1 VTSIRIKRP
10 PLALVLP
17 GFLAALTSIAPLA
30 YLFDI
35 ASDRGLSFVWDEIWQ
50 QRTLELVVR
59 SLFLAASVSIASV
72 FISVP
77 AAWLVTRGDIPFR
90 SWWRILLA
98 LPLAIPSYLAAFAW
112 ISWQPSMAG
121 FVGAFVVLTL
131 VSYPYVFLP
140 VCAAL
145 SRLNPAIE
153 EIAVIHGRGRSLQ
166 LILLAARQVR
176 GAIATGALL
185 VALYVLSD
193 FGAVATM
200 RYDAFTWVIYS
211 SYRSGF
217 NPSRAAILAIV
228 LVLIAL
234 VLLFGEKILRGRN
247 ESLLSARSVDANP
260 RHRVSIKPVAIAF
273 LSSIIVLGL
282 AFPIWRVV
290 TWVYRYGSEDSV
302 ADIATALW
310 HSVFFSGLAAL
321 ATILLALPIGILAG
335 RYPSR
340 STSLLEQSTYV
351 THALPGI
358 VIAISMV
365 FIGVRL
371 LEPIYLQTPLLVIAY
386 VALFLPVAVGSIRS
400 AAEQIPDS
408 LDEISRSLGL
418 RQMAIVRRVTV
429 PLLAPGLL
437 SAGALVLLA
446 GMKEL
451 PATMLLRPTGSE
463 TLATRLWTYTS
474 VSDYAG
480 AGPYALAIIIFV
492 SIPTA
497 IASRRL

>member
-1 VTSIRIKRP
+1 MTVIRIKRP

-17 GFLAALTSIAPLA
+17 GLLAALTSIAPLA

-35 ASDRGLSFVWDEIWQ
+35 ASDRGLNFVWDEIWQ
-50 QRTLELVVR
+50 QRTIELVAR
-59 SLFLAASVSIASV
+59 SLFLAASVSVVSV
-72 FISVP
+72 LISVP

-90 SWWRILLA
+90 SGWRILLA

-112 ISWQPSMAG
+112 ISWRPSMAG
-121 FVGAFVVLTL
+121 FTGAFVVLTL

-234 VLLFGEKILRGRN
+234 VLLFGEKIFRGKN

-260 RHRVSIKPVAIAF
+260 RHRVSVKPVAIAF
-273 LSSIIVLGL
+273 LSTIIVFALV
-282 AFPIWRVV
+282 FPIWRVV
-290 TWVYRYGSEDSV
+290 TWVYRYGSEDSMV
-302 ADIATALW
+302 DIATALW
-310 HSVFFSGLAAL
+310 HSVFFSGLAA
-321 ATILLALPIGILAG
+321 ATTILLALPIGILAG

-340 STSLLEQSTYV
+340 STTLLEQSTYV

-365 FIGVRL
+365 FLGVRL
-371 LEPIYLQTPLLVIAY
+371 LEPIYLRTPLLVIAY

-408 LDEISRSLGL
+408 LDEVSRSLGL
-418 RQMAIVRRVTV
+418 SQLGIVRRVTL

-437 SAGALVLLA
+437 SAGALVVLA

-480 AGPYALAIIIFV
+480 AGPYALAIIVFV

>member
-1 VTSIRIKRP
+1 MTRP

-17 GFLAALTSIAPLA
+17 GLLAALTSIAPLA

-35 ASDRGLSFVWDEIWQ
+35 ASDRGLDFVWDEIWQ
-50 QRTLELVVR
+50 QRTIELVVR

-72 FISVP
+72 LISVP

-90 SWWRILLA
+90 SGWRVLLA

-112 ISWQPSMAG
+112 ISWRPSMAG
-121 FVGAFVVLTL
+121 FTGAFVVLTL
-131 VSYPYVFLP
+131 VTYPYVFLP

-176 GAIATGALL
+176 GSIATGALL

-234 VLLFGEKILRGRN
+234 VLLFGEKILRGQN
-247 ESLLSARSVDANP
+247 ESHLSARSVDANP
-260 RHRVSIKPVAIAF
+260 RHRVSIKPVAIAY
-273 LSSIIVLGL
+273 LSTIIIFAL

-290 TWVYRYGSEDSV
+290 TWVYRYGSEDSM

-340 STSLLEQSTYV
+340 STTLLEQSTYV

-365 FIGVRL
+365 FLGVRL
-371 LEPIYLQTPLLVIAY
+371 LEPIYLRTPLLVIAY

-408 LDEISRSLGL
+408 LDEVSRSLKL
-418 RQMAIVRRVTV
+418 SQWAIVRRVTL

-437 SAGALVLLA
+437 SAGALVMLA

-480 AGPYALAIIIFV
+480 AGPYALAIIVFV

>member
-1 VTSIRIKRP
+1 MTRP

-17 GFLAALTSIAPLA
+17 GLLAALTAIAPLA

-35 ASDRGLSFVWDEIWQ
+35 ASDRGLDFVWDEIWQ
-50 QRTLELVVR
+50 QRTIELVVR

-72 FISVP
+72 LISVP

-90 SWWRILLA
+90 SGWRVLLA

-112 ISWQPSMAG
+112 ISWRPSMAG
-121 FVGAFVVLTL
+121 FTGAFVVLTL
-131 VSYPYVFLP
+131 VTYPYVFLP

-153 EIAVIHGRGRSLQ
+153 EIAVIHGRGRSVQ

-176 GAIATGALL
+176 GSIATGALL
-185 VALYVLSD
+185 VGLYVLSD

-234 VLLFGEKILRGRN
+234 VLLFGEKILRGQN
-247 ESLLSARSVDANP
+247 ESHLSARSVDANP

-273 LSSIIVLGL
+273 LSTIIIFAL

-290 TWVYRYGSEDSV
+290 TWVYRYGSEDSM

-321 ATILLALPIGILAG
+321 ATIQLALPIGILAG

-340 STSLLEQSTYV
+340 STTLLEQSTYV

-365 FIGVRL
+365 FLGVRL
-371 LEPIYLQTPLLVIAY
+371 LEPIYLRTPLLVIAY

-408 LDEISRSLGL
+408 LDEVSRSLGL
-418 RQMAIVRRVTV
+418 SPWGIVRRVTL

-437 SAGALVLLA
+437 SAGALVMLA

-480 AGPYALAIIIFV
+480 AGPYALAIIVFV

>member
-1 VTSIRIKRP
+1 MTRP

-17 GFLAALTSIAPLA
+17 GLLAALTSIAPLA

-35 ASDRGLSFVWDEIWQ
+35 ASDRGLDFVWDEIWQ
-50 QRTLELVVR
+50 QRTIELVAR
-59 SLFLAASVSIASV
+59 SLFLAASVSLASV

-77 AAWLVTRGDIPFR
+77 AAGLVTRGDSPFR
-90 SWWRILLA
+90 SGWRVLLA

-112 ISWQPSMAG
+112 ISWRPSMAG
-121 FVGAFVVLTL
+121 FTGAFVVLTL
-131 VSYPYVFLP
+131 VTYPYVFLP

-176 GAIATGALL
+176 GSIATGALL

-234 VLLFGEKILRGRN
+234 VLLFGEKILRGQN
-247 ESLLSARSVDANP
+247 ESHLSARSVDANP

-273 LSSIIVLGL
+273 LSTVIIFAL

-290 TWVYRYGSEDSV
+290 TWVYRYGSEDSM

-321 ATILLALPIGILAG
+321 ATIQLALPIGILAG

-340 STSLLEQSTYV
+340 STTLLEQSTYV

-365 FIGVRL
+365 FLGVRL
-371 LEPIYLQTPLLVIAY
+371 LEPIYLRTPLLVIAY

-408 LDEISRSLGL
+408 LDEVSRSLGL
-418 RQMAIVRRVTV
+418 SPWGIVRRVTL

-437 SAGALVLLA
+437 SAGALVMLA

-480 AGPYALAIIIFV
+480 AGPYALAIIVFV

>member
-1 VTSIRIKRP
+1 MTRP

-17 GFLAALTSIAPLA
+17 GLLAALTSIAPLA

-35 ASDRGLSFVWDEIWQ
+35 ASDRGLDFVWDEIWQ
-50 QRTLELVVR
+50 QRTIELVVR

-72 FISVP
+72 LISVP

-90 SWWRILLA
+90 SGWRVLLA

-112 ISWQPSMAG
+112 ISWRPSMAG
-121 FVGAFVVLTL
+121 FTGAFVVLTL
-131 VSYPYVFLP
+131 VTYPYVFLP

-176 GAIATGALL
+176 GSIATGALL

-234 VLLFGEKILRGRN
+234 VLLFGEKILRGQN
-247 ESLLSARSVDANP
+247 ESHLSARSVDANP
-260 RHRVSIKPVAIAF
+260 RHRVSIKPVAIAY
-273 LSSIIVLGL
+273 LSTIIIFAL

-290 TWVYRYGSEDSV
+290 TWVYGYGSEDSM

-321 ATILLALPIGILAG
+321 ATIQLALPIGILAG

-340 STSLLEQSTYV
+340 STTLLEQSTYV

-365 FIGVRL
+365 FLGVRL
-371 LEPIYLQTPLLVIAY
+371 LEPIYLRTPLLVIAY

-408 LDEISRSLGL
+408 LDEVSRSLKL
-418 RQMAIVRRVTV
+418 SQWAIVRRVTL

-437 SAGALVLLA
+437 SAGALVMLA

-480 AGPYALAIIIFV
+480 AGPYALAIIVFV

>member
-1 VTSIRIKRP
+1 MTRP

-17 GFLAALTSIAPLA
+17 GLLAALTSIAPLA

-35 ASDRGLSFVWDEIWQ
+35 ASDRGLDFVWDEIWQ
-50 QRTLELVVR
+50 QRTIELVVR
-59 SLFLAASVSIASV
+59 SLFLAASVSLASV

-90 SWWRILLA
+90 SGWRVLLA

-112 ISWQPSMAG
+112 ISWRPSMAG
-121 FVGAFVVLTL
+121 FIGAFVVLTL
-131 VSYPYVFLP
+131 VTYPYVFLP

-153 EIAVIHGRGRSLQ
+153 EIAVIHGRGRSVQ

-176 GAIATGALL
+176 GSIATGALL

-217 NPSRAAILAIV
+217 NPSRSAILAIV

-234 VLLFGEKILRGRN
+234 VLLFGEKILRGQN
-247 ESLLSARSVDANP
+247 ESHLSARSVDANP

-273 LSSIIVLGL
+273 LSTVIIFAL

-290 TWVYRYGSEDSV
+290 TWVYRYGSEDSM

-321 ATILLALPIGILAG
+321 ATIQLALPIGILAG

-340 STSLLEQSTYV
+340 STTLLEQSTYV

-365 FIGVRL
+365 FLGVRL
-371 LEPIYLQTPLLVIAY
+371 LEPIYLRTPLLVIAY

-408 LDEISRSLGL
+408 LDEVSRSLGL
-418 RQMAIVRRVTV
+418 SPWGIVRRVTL

-437 SAGALVLLA
+437 SAGALVMLA

-480 AGPYALAIIIFV
+480 AGPYALAIIVFV

>member
-1 VTSIRIKRP
+1 MTRP

-17 GFLAALTSIAPLA
+17 GLLAALTSIAPLA

-35 ASDRGLSFVWDEIWQ
+35 ASDRGLDFVWDEIWQ
-50 QRTLELVVR
+50 QRTIELVVR

-72 FISVP
+72 LISVP

-90 SWWRILLA
+90 SGWRVLLA

-112 ISWQPSMAG
+112 ISWRPSMAG
-121 FVGAFVVLTL
+121 FTGAFVVLTL
-131 VSYPYVFLP
+131 VTYPYVFLP

-176 GAIATGALL
+176 GSIATGALL

-234 VLLFGEKILRGRN
+234 VLLFGEKILRGQN
-247 ESLLSARSVDANP
+247 ESHLSARSVDANP
-260 RHRVSIKPVAIAF
+260 RHRVSIKPVAIAY
-273 LSSIIVLGL
+273 LSTIIIFAL

-290 TWVYRYGSEDSV
+290 TWVYRYGSEDSM

-321 ATILLALPIGILAG
+321 ATIQLALPIGILAG

-340 STSLLEQSTYV
+340 STTLLEQSTYV

-365 FIGVRL
+365 FLGVRL
-371 LEPIYLQTPLLVIAY
+371 LEPIYLRTPLLVIAY

-408 LDEISRSLGL
+408 LDEVSRSLGL
-418 RQMAIVRRVTV
+418 SQWGIVRRVTL

-437 SAGALVLLA
+437 SAGALVMLA

-480 AGPYALAIIIFV
+480 AGPYALAIIVFV

>member
-1 VTSIRIKRP
+1 
-10 PLALVLP
+10 
-17 GFLAALTSIAPLA
+17 LAALTSIAPLA

-35 ASDRGLSFVWDEIWQ
+35 ASDRGLDFVWDEIWQ
-50 QRTLELVVR
+50 QRTIELVVR

-72 FISVP
+72 LISVP

-90 SWWRILLA
+90 SGWRVLLA

-112 ISWQPSMAG
+112 ISWRPSMAG
-121 FVGAFVVLTL
+121 FTGAFVVLTL
-131 VSYPYVFLP
+131 VTYPYVFLP

-176 GAIATGALL
+176 GSIATGALL

-234 VLLFGEKILRGRN
+234 VLLFGEKILRGQN
-247 ESLLSARSVDANP
+247 ESHLSARSVDANP
-260 RHRVSIKPVAIAF
+260 RHRVSIKPVAITF
-273 LSSIIVLGL
+273 LSTIIIFAL

-290 TWVYRYGSEDSV
+290 TWVYRYGSEDSM

-321 ATILLALPIGILAG
+321 ATIQLALPIGILAG

-340 STSLLEQSTYV
+340 STTLLEQSTYV

-365 FIGVRL
+365 FLGVRL
-371 LEPIYLQTPLLVIAY
+371 LEPIYLRTPLLVIAY

-408 LDEISRSLGL
+408 LDEVSRSLKL
-418 RQMAIVRRVTV
+418 SQWAIVRRVTL

-437 SAGALVLLA
+437 SAGALVMLA

-480 AGPYALAIIIFV
+480 AGPYALAIIVFV

>member
-1 VTSIRIKRP
+1 MTSIRIKRP

-59 SLFLAASVSIASV
+59 SLFLAASVSVASV

-112 ISWQPSMAG
+112 VSWQPSMAG

-247 ESLLSARSVDANP
+247 EALLSARSVDANP

-290 TWVYRYGSEDSV
+290 TWVYRYGSEDSMS
-302 ADIATALW
+302 DIATALW

>member
-1 VTSIRIKRP
+1 MTSIRIKRP

-17 GFLAALTSIAPLA
+17 GLLAALTSIAPLV

-35 ASDRGLSFVWDEIWQ
+35 ASDRGMSFVWDEIWQ
-50 QRTLELVVR
+50 QRTIELVAR

-72 FISVP
+72 LISVP

-112 ISWQPSMAG
+112 ISWRPSMSG
-121 FVGAFVVLTL
+121 FTGAFVVLTL

-228 LVLIAL
+228 LVVIAL
-234 VLLFGEKILRGRN
+234 VLLFGEKILRGQN

-260 RHRVSIKPVAIAF
+260 RHRVSVKPVAIAF

-290 TWVYRYGSEDSV
+290 TWVYSYGSEDSL

-365 FIGVRL
+365 FIGVRI

-437 SAGALVLLA
+437 SAAALVLLA

-480 AGPYALAIIIFV
+480 AGPYALAIIVFV

>member
-1 VTSIRIKRP
+1 MTSIRIKRP

-112 ISWQPSMAG
+112 VSWQPSMAG

-234 VLLFGEKILRGRN
+234 VLLYGEKILRGRN
-247 ESLLSARSVDANP
+247 ESLLSARSVDTNP

-290 TWVYRYGSEDSV
+290 TWVYRYGSEDSMS
-302 ADIATALW
+302 DIATALW

>member
-1 VTSIRIKRP
+1 
-10 PLALVLP
+10 
-17 GFLAALTSIAPLA
+17 LAALTSIAPLA

-35 ASDRGLSFVWDEIWQ
+35 ASDRGLDFVWDEIWQ
-50 QRTLELVVR
+50 QRTIELVTR

-72 FISVP
+72 LISVP

-90 SWWRILLA
+90 SGWRVLLA

-112 ISWQPSMAG
+112 ISWRPSMAG
-121 FVGAFVVLTL
+121 FTGAFVVLTL
-131 VSYPYVFLP
+131 VTYPYVFLP

-176 GAIATGALL
+176 GSIATGALL

-234 VLLFGEKILRGRN
+234 VLLFGEKILRGQN
-247 ESLLSARSVDANP
+247 ESHLSARSVDANP
-260 RHRVSIKPVAIAF
+260 RHRVSIKPVAIAY
-273 LSSIIVLGL
+273 LSTIIIFAL

-290 TWVYRYGSEDSV
+290 TWVYRYGSEDSM

-321 ATILLALPIGILAG
+321 ATIQLALPIGILAG

-340 STSLLEQSTYV
+340 STTLLEQSTYV

-365 FIGVRL
+365 FLGVRL
-371 LEPIYLQTPLLVIAY
+371 LEPIYLRTPLLVIAY

-408 LDEISRSLGL
+408 LDEVSRSLKL
-418 RQMAIVRRVTV
+418 SQWAIVRRVTL

-437 SAGALVLLA
+437 SAGALVMLA

-480 AGPYALAIIIFV
+480 AGPYALAIIVFV

>member
-1 VTSIRIKRP
+1 MTRP

-17 GFLAALTSIAPLA
+17 GLLAALTSIAPLA

-35 ASDRGLSFVWDEIWQ
+35 ASDRGLDFVWDEIWQ
-50 QRTLELVVR
+50 QRTIELVVR

-72 FISVP
+72 LISVP

-90 SWWRILLA
+90 SGWRVLLA

-112 ISWQPSMAG
+112 ISWRPSMAG
-121 FVGAFVVLTL
+121 FTGAFVVLTL
-131 VSYPYVFLP
+131 VTYPYVFLP

-153 EIAVIHGRGRSLQ
+153 EIAVIHGRGRSVQ

-176 GAIATGALL
+176 GSIATGALL

-234 VLLFGEKILRGRN
+234 VLLFGEKILRGQN
-247 ESLLSARSVDANP
+247 ESHLSARSVDANP

-273 LSSIIVLGL
+273 LSTVIIFAL

-290 TWVYRYGSEDSV
+290 TWVYRYGSEDSM

-321 ATILLALPIGILAG
+321 ATIQLALPIGILAG

-340 STSLLEQSTYV
+340 STTLLEQSTYV

-365 FIGVRL
+365 FLGVRL
-371 LEPIYLQTPLLVIAY
+371 LEPIYLRTPLLVIAY

-408 LDEISRSLGL
+408 LDEVSRSLGL
-418 RQMAIVRRVTV
+418 SPWGIVRRVTL

-437 SAGALVLLA
+437 SAGALVMLA

-480 AGPYALAIIIFV
+480 AGPYALAIIVFV

>member
-1 VTSIRIKRP
+1 MTRP

-17 GFLAALTSIAPLA
+17 GLLAALTSIAPLA

-35 ASDRGLSFVWDEIWQ
+35 ASDRGLDFVWDEIWQ
-50 QRTLELVVR
+50 QRTVELVAR
-59 SLFLAASVSIASV
+59 SLFLAASVSIVSV

-90 SWWRILLA
+90 SGWRVLLA

-112 ISWQPSMAG
+112 ISWRPSLAG
-121 FVGAFVVLTL
+121 FTGAFVVLTL
-131 VSYPYVFLP
+131 VTYPYVFLP

-176 GAIATGALL
+176 GSIATGALL

-234 VLLFGEKILRGRN
+234 ALLFGEKILRGQN

-273 LSSIIVLGL
+273 LSTIIVFAL

-290 TWVYRYGSEDSV
+290 TWVYRYGSEDSM

-321 ATILLALPIGILAG
+321 ATIQLALPIGILAG

-340 STSLLEQSTYV
+340 STTLLEQSTYV

-365 FIGVRL
+365 FLGVRL
-371 LEPIYLQTPLLVIAY
+371 LEPIYLRTPLLVIAY

-408 LDEISRSLGL
+408 LDEVSRSLGL
-418 RQMAIVRRVTV
+418 SQWGIVRRVTL

-437 SAGALVLLA
+437 SAGALVVLA

-480 AGPYALAIIIFV
+480 AGPYALAIIVFV

>member
-1 VTSIRIKRP
+1 MTRP

-17 GFLAALTSIAPLA
+17 GLLAALTSIAPLA

-35 ASDRGLSFVWDEIWQ
+35 ASDRGLDFVWDEIWQ
-50 QRTLELVVR
+50 QRTIELVVR

-90 SWWRILLA
+90 SGWRVLLA

-112 ISWQPSMAG
+112 ISWRPSMAG
-121 FVGAFVVLTL
+121 FTGAFVVLTL
-131 VSYPYVFLP
+131 VTYPYVFLP

-153 EIAVIHGRGRSLQ
+153 EIAVIHGRGRSVQ

-176 GAIATGALL
+176 GSIATGALL

-234 VLLFGEKILRGRN
+234 VLLFGEKILRGQN
-247 ESLLSARSVDANP
+247 ESHLSARSVDANP

-273 LSSIIVLGL
+273 LSTVIIFAL

-290 TWVYRYGSEDSV
+290 TWVYRYGSEDSM

-321 ATILLALPIGILAG
+321 ATIQLALPIGILAG

-340 STSLLEQSTYV
+340 STTLLEQSTYV

-365 FIGVRL
+365 FLGVRL
-371 LEPIYLQTPLLVIAY
+371 LEPIYLRTPLLVIAY

-408 LDEISRSLGL
+408 LDEVSRSLGL
-418 RQMAIVRRVTV
+418 SPWGIVRRVTL

-437 SAGALVLLA
+437 SAGALVMLA

-480 AGPYALAIIIFV
+480 AGPYALAIIVFV

>member
-1 VTSIRIKRP
+1 MTRP

-17 GFLAALTSIAPLA
+17 GLLAALTSIAPLA

-35 ASDRGLSFVWDEIWQ
+35 ASDRGLDFVWDEIWQ
-50 QRTLELVVR
+50 QRTIELVAR
-59 SLFLAASVSIASV
+59 SLFLAASVSLASV

-90 SWWRILLA
+90 SGWRVLLA

-112 ISWQPSMAG
+112 ISWRPSMAG
-121 FVGAFVVLTL
+121 FIGAFVVLTL
-131 VSYPYVFLP
+131 VTYPYVFLP

-153 EIAVIHGRGRSLQ
+153 EIAVIHGRGRSVQ

-176 GAIATGALL
+176 GSIATGALL

-217 NPSRAAILAIV
+217 NPSRSAILAIV

-234 VLLFGEKILRGRN
+234 VLLFGEKILRGQN
-247 ESLLSARSVDANP
+247 ESHLSARSVDANP

-273 LSSIIVLGL
+273 LSTIIIFAL

-290 TWVYRYGSEDSV
+290 TWVYRYGSEDSM

-321 ATILLALPIGILAG
+321 ATIQLALPIGILAG

-340 STSLLEQSTYV
+340 STTLLEQSTYV

-358 VIAISMV
+358 VIASSMV
-365 FIGVRL
+365 FLGVRL
-371 LEPIYLQTPLLVIAY
+371 LEPIYLRTPLLVLAY
-386 VALFLPVAVGSIRS
+386 VALVLPVAVGSIRS

-408 LDEISRSLGL
+408 LDEVSRSLGL
-418 RQMAIVRRVTV
+418 SPWGIVRRVTL

-437 SAGALVLLA
+437 SAGALVMLA

-480 AGPYALAIIIFV
+480 AGPYALAIIVFV

>member
-1 VTSIRIKRP
+1 MTSIRIKRP

-247 ESLLSARSVDANP
+247 ESLLSARSVDTNP

-290 TWVYRYGSEDSV
+290 TWVYRYGSEDSMS
-302 ADIATALW
+302 DIATALW

>member
-1 VTSIRIKRP
+1 
-10 PLALVLP
+10 LALVLP

-59 SLFLAASVSIASV
+59 SLFLAASVSITSV

-112 ISWQPSMAG
+112 VSWQPSMAG

-247 ESLLSARSVDANP
+247 EALLSARSVDANP

>member
-1 VTSIRIKRP
+1 MTRP

-17 GFLAALTSIAPLA
+17 GLLAALTSIAPLA

-35 ASDRGLSFVWDEIWQ
+35 ASDRGLDFVWDEIWQ
-50 QRTLELVVR
+50 QRTIELVVR

-72 FISVP
+72 LISVP
-77 AAWLVTRGDIPFR
+77 AAWLVTRADIPFR
-90 SWWRILLA
+90 SGWRVLLA

-112 ISWQPSMAG
+112 ISWRPSMAG
-121 FVGAFVVLTL
+121 FTGAFVVLTL
-131 VSYPYVFLP
+131 VTYPYVFLP

-153 EIAVIHGRGRSLQ
+153 EIAVIHGRGRSVQ

-176 GAIATGALL
+176 GSIATGALL
-185 VALYVLSD
+185 VGLYVLSD

-234 VLLFGEKILRGRN
+234 VLLFGEKILRGQN
-247 ESLLSARSVDANP
+247 ESHLSARSVDANP

-273 LSSIIVLGL
+273 LSTVIIFAL

-290 TWVYRYGSEDSV
+290 TWVYRYGSEDSM

-321 ATILLALPIGILAG
+321 ATIQLALPIGILAG

-340 STSLLEQSTYV
+340 STTLLEQSTYV

-365 FIGVRL
+365 FLGVRL
-371 LEPIYLQTPLLVIAY
+371 LEPIYLRTPLLVIAY

-408 LDEISRSLGL
+408 LDEVSRSLGL
-418 RQMAIVRRVTV
+418 SPWGIVRRVTL

-437 SAGALVLLA
+437 SAGALVMLA

-480 AGPYALAIIIFV
+480 AGPYALAIIVFV

>member
-1 VTSIRIKRP
+1 MTSIRIKRP

-17 GFLAALTSIAPLA
+17 GLLAAITSIAPLV

-50 QRTLELVVR
+50 QRTIELVAR
-59 SLFLAASVSIASV
+59 SLFLAASVSLASV
-72 FISVP
+72 LISVP

-112 ISWQPSMAG
+112 ISWRPSMAG

-228 LVLIAL
+228 LVVIAL
-234 VLLFGEKILRGRN
+234 VLLFGEKILRGQN

-290 TWVYRYGSEDSV
+290 TWVYRYGSEDSL

-371 LEPIYLQTPLLVIAY
+371 LEPIYLRTPLLVIAY

-437 SAGALVLLA
+437 SAAALVLLA

-492 SIPTA
+492 SVPTA

>member
-1 VTSIRIKRP
+1 MTRP

-17 GFLAALTSIAPLA
+17 GLLAALTSIAPLA

-35 ASDRGLSFVWDEIWQ
+35 ASDRGLDFVWDEIWQ
-50 QRTLELVVR
+50 QRTIELVAR
-59 SLFLAASVSIASV
+59 SLFLAASVSVVAV

-90 SWWRILLA
+90 SGWRVLLA

-112 ISWQPSMAG
+112 ISWRPSMAG
-121 FVGAFVVLTL
+121 FTGAFVVLTL
-131 VSYPYVFLP
+131 VTYPYVFLP

-176 GAIATGALL
+176 GSIATGALL

-234 VLLFGEKILRGRN
+234 ALLFGEKILRGQN

-273 LSSIIVLGL
+273 LSTIIVFAL

-290 TWVYRYGSEDSV
+290 TWVYRYGSEDSM

-321 ATILLALPIGILAG
+321 ATIQLALPIGILAG

-340 STSLLEQSTYV
+340 STTLLEQSTYV

-365 FIGVRL
+365 FLGVRL
-371 LEPIYLQTPLLVIAY
+371 LEPIYLRTPLLVIAY

-408 LDEISRSLGL
+408 LDEVSRSLGL
-418 RQMAIVRRVTV
+418 SQWGIVRRVTL

-437 SAGALVLLA
+437 SAGALVVLA

-480 AGPYALAIIIFV
+480 AGPYALAIIVFV

>member
-1 VTSIRIKRP
+1 MTRL

-17 GFLAALTSIAPLA
+17 GLLAALTSIAPLA

-35 ASDRGLSFVWDEIWQ
+35 ASDRGLDFVWDEIWQ
-50 QRTLELVVR
+50 QRTIELVVR
-59 SLFLAASVSIASV
+59 SLFLAVSVSLASV

-90 SWWRILLA
+90 SGWRVLLA

-112 ISWQPSMAG
+112 ISWRPSMAG
-121 FVGAFVVLTL
+121 FTGAFVVLTL
-131 VSYPYVFLP
+131 VTYPYVFLP

-176 GAIATGALL
+176 GSIATGALL

-234 VLLFGEKILRGRN
+234 VLLFGEKILRGQN
-247 ESLLSARSVDANP
+247 ESHLSARSVDANP

-273 LSSIIVLGL
+273 LSTVIIFAL

-290 TWVYRYGSEDSV
+290 TWVYRYGSEDSM

-321 ATILLALPIGILAG
+321 ATIQLALPIGILAG

-340 STSLLEQSTYV
+340 STTLLEQSTYV

-365 FIGVRL
+365 FLGVRL
-371 LEPIYLQTPLLVIAY
+371 LEPIYLRTPLLVIAY

-408 LDEISRSLGL
+408 LDEVSRSLGL
-418 RQMAIVRRVTV
+418 SPWGIVRRVTL

-437 SAGALVLLA
+437 SAGALVMLA

-480 AGPYALAIIIFV
+480 AGPYALAIIVFV

-497 IASRRL
+497 FASRRL

>member
-1 VTSIRIKRP
+1 MTRP

-17 GFLAALTSIAPLA
+17 GLLAALTSIAPLA

-35 ASDRGLSFVWDEIWQ
+35 ASDRGLDFVWDEIWQ
-50 QRTLELVVR
+50 QRTIELVAR
-59 SLFLAASVSIASV
+59 SLFLAASVSVVAV

-90 SWWRILLA
+90 SGWRVLLA

-112 ISWQPSMAG
+112 ISWRPSLAG
-121 FVGAFVVLTL
+121 FTGAFVVLTL
-131 VSYPYVFLP
+131 VTYPYVFLP

-176 GAIATGALL
+176 GSIATGALL

-234 VLLFGEKILRGRN
+234 ALLFGEKILRGQN

-273 LSSIIVLGL
+273 LSTIIVFAL

-290 TWVYRYGSEDSV
+290 TWVYRYGSEDSM

-321 ATILLALPIGILAG
+321 ATIQLALPIGILAG

-340 STSLLEQSTYV
+340 STTLLEQSTYV

-365 FIGVRL
+365 FLGVRL
-371 LEPIYLQTPLLVIAY
+371 LEPIYLRTPLLVIAY

-408 LDEISRSLGL
+408 LDEVSRSLGL
-418 RQMAIVRRVTV
+418 SQWGIVRRVTL

-437 SAGALVLLA
+437 SAGALVVLA

-480 AGPYALAIIIFV
+480 AGPYALAIIVFV

>member
-1 VTSIRIKRP
+1 MTRP

-17 GFLAALTSIAPLA
+17 GLLAALTSIAPLA

-35 ASDRGLSFVWDEIWQ
+35 ASDRGLDFVWDEIWQ
-50 QRTLELVVR
+50 QRTIELVVR

-72 FISVP
+72 LISVP

-90 SWWRILLA
+90 SGWRVLLA

-112 ISWQPSMAG
+112 ISWRPSMAG
-121 FVGAFVVLTL
+121 FTGAFVVLTL
-131 VSYPYVFLP
+131 VTYPYVFLP

-153 EIAVIHGRGRSLQ
+153 EIAVIHGRGRSVQ

-176 GAIATGALL
+176 GSIATGALL

-234 VLLFGEKILRGRN
+234 VLLFGEKILRGQN
-247 ESLLSARSVDANP
+247 ESHLSARSVDANP

-273 LSSIIVLGL
+273 LSTIIIFAL

-290 TWVYRYGSEDSV
+290 TWVYRYGSEDSM

-321 ATILLALPIGILAG
+321 ATIQLALPIGILAG

-340 STSLLEQSTYV
+340 STTLLEQSTYV

-365 FIGVRL
+365 FLGVRL
-371 LEPIYLQTPLLVIAY
+371 LEPIYLRTPLLVIAY

-408 LDEISRSLGL
+408 LDEVSRSLGL
-418 RQMAIVRRVTV
+418 SPWGIVRRVTL

-437 SAGALVLLA
+437 SAGALVMLA

-480 AGPYALAIIIFV
+480 AGPYALAIIVFV

>member
-1 VTSIRIKRP
+1 MTRP

-17 GFLAALTSIAPLA
+17 GLLAALTSIAPLA

-35 ASDRGLSFVWDEIWQ
+35 ASDRGLDFVWDEIWQ
-50 QRTLELVVR
+50 QRTIELVAR
-59 SLFLAASVSIASV
+59 SLFLAASVSLASV

-90 SWWRILLA
+90 SGWRVLLA

-112 ISWQPSMAG
+112 ISWRPSMAG
-121 FVGAFVVLTL
+121 FTGAFVVLTL
-131 VSYPYVFLP
+131 VTYPYVFLP

-176 GAIATGALL
+176 GSIATGALL

-234 VLLFGEKILRGRN
+234 VLLFGEKILRGQN
-247 ESLLSARSVDANP
+247 ESHLSARSVDANP

-273 LSSIIVLGL
+273 LSTVIIFAL

-290 TWVYRYGSEDSV
+290 TWVYRYGSEDSM

-321 ATILLALPIGILAG
+321 ATIQLALPIGILAG

-340 STSLLEQSTYV
+340 STTLLEQSTYV

-365 FIGVRL
+365 FLGVRL
-371 LEPIYLQTPLLVIAY
+371 LEPIYLRTPLLVIAY

-408 LDEISRSLGL
+408 LDEVSRSLGL
-418 RQMAIVRRVTV
+418 SPWGIVRRVTL

-437 SAGALVLLA
+437 SAGALVTLA

-480 AGPYALAIIIFV
+480 AGPYALAIIVFV

>member
-1 VTSIRIKRP
+1 MTRP

-17 GFLAALTSIAPLA
+17 GLLAALTSIAPLA

-35 ASDRGLSFVWDEIWQ
+35 ASDRGLDFVWDEIWQ
-50 QRTLELVVR
+50 QRTIELVAR
-59 SLFLAASVSIASV
+59 SLFLAASVSLASV

-90 SWWRILLA
+90 SGWRVLLA

-112 ISWQPSMAG
+112 ISWRPSMAG
-121 FVGAFVVLTL
+121 FTGAFVVLTL
-131 VSYPYVFLP
+131 VTYPYVFLP

-153 EIAVIHGRGRSLQ
+153 EIAVIHGRGRSVQ

-176 GAIATGALL
+176 GSIATGALL

-234 VLLFGEKILRGRN
+234 VLLFGEKILRGQN
-247 ESLLSARSVDANP
+247 ESHLSARSVDANP

-273 LSSIIVLGL
+273 LSTVIIFAL

-290 TWVYRYGSEDSV
+290 TWVYRYGSEDSM

-321 ATILLALPIGILAG
+321 ATIHLALPIGILAG

-340 STSLLEQSTYV
+340 STTLLEQSTYV

-365 FIGVRL
+365 FLGVRL
-371 LEPIYLQTPLLVIAY
+371 LEPIYLRTPLLVIAY

-408 LDEISRSLGL
+408 LDEVSRSLGL
-418 RQMAIVRRVTV
+418 SPWGIVRRVTL

-437 SAGALVLLA
+437 SAGALVMLA

-480 AGPYALAIIIFV
+480 AGPYALAIIVFV

>member
-1 VTSIRIKRP
+1 MTRP

-17 GFLAALTSIAPLA
+17 GLLAALTSIAPLA

-35 ASDRGLSFVWDEIWQ
+35 ASDRGLDFVWDEIWQ
-50 QRTLELVVR
+50 QRTIELVAR
-59 SLFLAASVSIASV
+59 SLFLAASVSVVSV

-90 SWWRILLA
+90 SGWRVLLA

-112 ISWQPSMAG
+112 ISWRPSMAG
-121 FVGAFVVLTL
+121 FTGAFVVLTL
-131 VSYPYVFLP
+131 VTYPYVFLP

-176 GAIATGALL
+176 GSIATGALL

-234 VLLFGEKILRGRN
+234 ALLFGEKILRGQN

-273 LSSIIVLGL
+273 LSTIIVFAL

-290 TWVYRYGSEDSV
+290 TWVYRYGSEDSM

-321 ATILLALPIGILAG
+321 ATIQLALPIGILAG

-340 STSLLEQSTYV
+340 STTLLEQSTYV

-365 FIGVRL
+365 FLGVRL
-371 LEPIYLQTPLLVIAY
+371 LEPIYLRTPLLVIAY

-408 LDEISRSLGL
+408 LDEVSRSLGL
-418 RQMAIVRRVTV
+418 SQWGIVRRVTL

-437 SAGALVLLA
+437 SAGALVVLA

-480 AGPYALAIIIFV
+480 AGPYALAIIVFV

>member
-1 VTSIRIKRP
+1 MTRP

-17 GFLAALTSIAPLA
+17 GLLAALTSIAPLA

-35 ASDRGLSFVWDEIWQ
+35 ASDRGLDFVWDEIWQ
-50 QRTLELVVR
+50 QRTIELVTR

-90 SWWRILLA
+90 SGWRVLLA

-112 ISWQPSMAG
+112 ISWRPSMAG
-121 FVGAFVVLTL
+121 FTGAFVVLTL
-131 VSYPYVFLP
+131 VTYPYVFLP

-153 EIAVIHGRGRSLQ
+153 EIAVIHGRGRSVQ

-176 GAIATGALL
+176 GSIATGALL
-185 VALYVLSD
+185 VALSVLSD

-234 VLLFGEKILRGRN
+234 VLLFGEKILRGQS
-247 ESLLSARSVDANP
+247 ESRLSARSVDANP
-260 RHRVSIKPVAIAF
+260 RHRVSIKPVAITF
-273 LSSIIVLGL
+273 LSTIVIFAL

-290 TWVYRYGSEDSV
+290 TWVYRYGSEDSM
-302 ADIATALW
+302 ADIAAALW

-321 ATILLALPIGILAG
+321 ATIQLALPIGILAG

-340 STSLLEQSTYV
+340 STTLLEQSTYV

-365 FIGVRL
+365 FLGVRL
-371 LEPIYLQTPLLVIAY
+371 LEPIYLRTPLLVIAY

-408 LDEISRSLGL
+408 LDEVSRSLGL
-418 RQMAIVRRVTV
+418 SPWGIVRRVTL

-437 SAGALVLLA
+437 SAGALVMLA

-463 TLATRLWTYTS
+463 TLASRLWTYTS

-480 AGPYALAIIIFV
+480 AGPYALAIIVFV

>member
-1 VTSIRIKRP
+1 
-10 PLALVLP
+10 LALVLP

-112 ISWQPSMAG
+112 VSWQPSMAG

-247 ESLLSARSVDANP
+247 EALLSARSVDANP

-290 TWVYRYGSEDSV
+290 TWVYRYGSEDSMS
-302 ADIATALW
+302 DIATALW

>member
-1 VTSIRIKRP
+1 
-10 PLALVLP
+10 LALVLP

-59 SLFLAASVSIASV
+59 SLFLAASVSVASV

-112 ISWQPSMAG
+112 VSWQPSMAG

-247 ESLLSARSVDANP
+247 ESLLSARSVDTNP

-290 TWVYRYGSEDSV
+290 TWVYRYGSEDSMS
-302 ADIATALW
+302 DIATALW

>member
-1 VTSIRIKRP
+1 
-10 PLALVLP
+10 
-17 GFLAALTSIAPLA
+17 
-30 YLFDI
+30 
-35 ASDRGLSFVWDEIWQ
+35 
-50 QRTLELVVR
+50 
-59 SLFLAASVSIASV
+59 
-72 FISVP
+72 
-77 AAWLVTRGDIPFR
+77 
-90 SWWRILLA
+90 
-98 LPLAIPSYLAAFAW
+98 
-112 ISWQPSMAG
+112 
-121 FVGAFVVLTL
+121 
-131 VSYPYVFLP
+131 VFLP

-176 GAIATGALL
+176 GSIATGALL

-234 VLLFGEKILRGRN
+234 VLLFGEKILRGQN
-247 ESLLSARSVDANP
+247 ESHLSARSVDANP

-273 LSSIIVLGL
+273 LSTVIIFAL

-290 TWVYRYGSEDSV
+290 TWVYRYGSEDSM

-321 ATILLALPIGILAG
+321 ATIQLALPIGILAG

-340 STSLLEQSTYV
+340 STTLLEQSTYV

-365 FIGVRL
+365 FLGVRL
-371 LEPIYLQTPLLVIAY
+371 LEP
-386 VALFLPVAVGSIRS
+386 VGSIRS

-408 LDEISRSLGL
+408 LDEVSRSLKL
-418 RQMAIVRRVTV
+418 SQWAIVRRVTL

-437 SAGALVLLA
+437 SAGALVMLA

-480 AGPYALAIIIFV
+480 AGPYALAIIVFV

>member
-1 VTSIRIKRP
+1 MTSIRLTRP

-17 GFLAALTSIAPLA
+17 GLLAALTSIAPLA

-35 ASDRGLSFVWDEIWQ
+35 ASDRGLNFVWDEIWQ
-50 QRTLELVVR
+50 QRTIELVAR
-59 SLFLAASVSIASV
+59 SLFLAASVSVASV
-72 FISVP
+72 LISVP

-90 SWWRILLA
+90 SGWRVLLA

-112 ISWQPSMAG
+112 ISWRPSMAG
-121 FVGAFVVLTL
+121 FTGAFVVLTL
-131 VSYPYVFLP
+131 VTYPYVFLP

-176 GAIATGALL
+176 GSIATGALL

-193 FGAVATM
+193 FGAIATM

-234 VLLFGEKILRGRN
+234 VLLFGEKILRGQN
-247 ESLLSARSVDANP
+247 ESHLSARSVDANP
-260 RHRVSIKPVAIAF
+260 RHRVSFKPVAITF
-273 LSSIIVLGL
+273 LSTIIIFAL

-290 TWVYRYGSEDSV
+290 TWVYRYGSEDSM

-321 ATILLALPIGILAG
+321 ATIQLALPIGILAG

-340 STSLLEQSTYV
+340 STTLLEQSTYV

-365 FIGVRL
+365 FLGVRL
-371 LEPIYLQTPLLVIAY
+371 LEPIYLRTPLLVIAY

-408 LDEISRSLGL
+408 LDEVSRSLKL
-418 RQMAIVRRVTV
+418 SQWAIVRRVTL

-437 SAGALVLLA
+437 SAGALVMLA

-480 AGPYALAIIIFV
+480 AGPYALAIIVFV

>member
-1 VTSIRIKRP
+1 MTRP

-17 GFLAALTSIAPLA
+17 GLLAALTSIAPLA

-35 ASDRGLSFVWDEIWQ
+35 ASDRGLDFVWDEIWQ
-50 QRTLELVVR
+50 QRTIELVVR
-59 SLFLAASVSIASV
+59 SLFLAASVSLASV
-72 FISVP
+72 LISVP

-90 SWWRILLA
+90 SGWRVLLA

-112 ISWQPSMAG
+112 ISWRPSMAG
-121 FVGAFVVLTL
+121 FIGAFVVLTL
-131 VSYPYVFLP
+131 VTYPYVFLP

-176 GAIATGALL
+176 GSIATGALL

-234 VLLFGEKILRGRN
+234 VLLFGEKILRGQN
-247 ESLLSARSVDANP
+247 ESHLSARSVDANP

-273 LSSIIVLGL
+273 LSTIIIFAL

-290 TWVYRYGSEDSV
+290 TWVYRYGSEDSM

-321 ATILLALPIGILAG
+321 ATIHLALPIGILAG

-340 STSLLEQSTYV
+340 STTLLEQSTYV

-365 FIGVRL
+365 FLGVRL
-371 LEPIYLQTPLLVIAY
+371 LEPIYLRTPLLVIAY

-408 LDEISRSLGL
+408 LDEVSRSLGL
-418 RQMAIVRRVTV
+418 SPWGIVRRVTL

-437 SAGALVLLA
+437 SAGALVMLA

-480 AGPYALAIIIFV
+480 AGPYALAIIVFV

>member
-1 VTSIRIKRP
+1 MKRP

-59 SLFLAASVSIASV
+59 SLFLAASVSVASV

-112 ISWQPSMAG
+112 VSWQPSMAG

-247 ESLLSARSVDANP
+247 ESLLSARSVDTNP
-260 RHRVSIKPVAIAF
+260 RHRVSVKPVAIAF
-273 LSSIIVLGL
+273 LSTIIVFAL

-290 TWVYRYGSEDSV
+290 TWVYRYGSEDSM

-310 HSVFFSGLAAL
+310 HSVFFSGLAAA

-340 STSLLEQSTYV
+340 STTLLEQSTYV

-365 FIGVRL
+365 FLGVRL
-371 LEPIYLQTPLLVIAY
+371 LEPIYLRTPLLVIAY

-408 LDEISRSLGL
+408 LDEVSRSLGL
-418 RQMAIVRRVTV
+418 SQLRIVRRVTL

-437 SAGALVLLA
+437 SAGALVVLA

-451 PATMLLRPTGSE
+451 PVTMLLRPTGSE

-480 AGPYALAIIIFV
+480 AGPYALAIIVFV

>member
-1 VTSIRIKRP
+1 MTRP

-17 GFLAALTSIAPLA
+17 GLLAALTSIAPLA

-35 ASDRGLSFVWDEIWQ
+35 ASDRGLDFVWDEIWQ
-50 QRTLELVVR
+50 QRTIELVVR
-59 SLFLAASVSIASV
+59 SLFLAASVSLASV
-72 FISVP
+72 LISVP
-77 AAWLVTRGDIPFR
+77 AAWLVTRADIPFR
-90 SWWRILLA
+90 SGWRVLLA

-112 ISWQPSMAG
+112 ISWRPSMAG
-121 FVGAFVVLTL
+121 FIGAFVVLTL
-131 VSYPYVFLP
+131 VTYPYVFLP

-153 EIAVIHGRGRSLQ
+153 EIAVIHGRGRSVQ

-176 GAIATGALL
+176 GSIATGALL

-234 VLLFGEKILRGRN
+234 VLLFGEKILRGQN
-247 ESLLSARSVDANP
+247 ESHLSARSVDANP

-273 LSSIIVLGL
+273 LSTVIIFAL

-290 TWVYRYGSEDSV
+290 TWVYRYGSEDSM

-321 ATILLALPIGILAG
+321 ATIQLALPIGILAG

-340 STSLLEQSTYV
+340 STTLLEQSTYV

-365 FIGVRL
+365 FLGVRL
-371 LEPIYLQTPLLVIAY
+371 LEPIYLRTPLLVIAY

-408 LDEISRSLGL
+408 LDEVSRSLGL
-418 RQMAIVRRVTV
+418 SPWGIVRRVTL

-437 SAGALVLLA
+437 SAGALVMLA

-480 AGPYALAIIIFV
+480 AGPYALAIIVFV

>member
-1 VTSIRIKRP
+1 MTRP

-17 GFLAALTSIAPLA
+17 GLLAALTSIAPLA

-35 ASDRGLSFVWDEIWQ
+35 ASDRGLDFVWDEIWQ
-50 QRTLELVVR
+50 QRTIELVAR
-59 SLFLAASVSIASV
+59 SLFLAASVSVVAV

-90 SWWRILLA
+90 SGWRVLLA

-112 ISWQPSMAG
+112 ISWRPSMAG
-121 FVGAFVVLTL
+121 FTGAFVVLTL
-131 VSYPYVFLP
+131 VTYPYVFLP

-176 GAIATGALL
+176 GSIATGALL

-234 VLLFGEKILRGRN
+234 ALLFGEKILRGQN

-260 RHRVSIKPVAIAF
+260 RHRVSIKPIAIAF
-273 LSSIIVLGL
+273 LSTIIVFAL

-290 TWVYRYGSEDSV
+290 TWVYRYGSEDSM

-321 ATILLALPIGILAG
+321 AAIQLALPIGILAG

-340 STSLLEQSTYV
+340 STTLLEQSTYV

-365 FIGVRL
+365 FLGVRL
-371 LEPIYLQTPLLVIAY
+371 LEPIYLRTPLLVIAY

-408 LDEISRSLGL
+408 LDEVSRSLGL
-418 RQMAIVRRVTV
+418 SQWGIVRRVTL

-437 SAGALVLLA
+437 SAGALVVLA

-480 AGPYALAIIIFV
+480 AGPYALAIIVFV

>member
-1 VTSIRIKRP
+1 MTRP

-17 GFLAALTSIAPLA
+17 GLLAALTSIAPLA

-35 ASDRGLSFVWDEIWQ
+35 ASDRGLDFVWDEIWQ
-50 QRTLELVVR
+50 QRTIELVAR
-59 SLFLAASVSIASV
+59 SLFLAASVSLASV

-90 SWWRILLA
+90 SGWRVLLA

-112 ISWQPSMAG
+112 ISWRPSMAG
-121 FVGAFVVLTL
+121 FTGAFVVLTL
-131 VSYPYVFLP
+131 VTYPYVFLP

-176 GAIATGALL
+176 GSIATGALL

-200 RYDAFTWVIYS
+200 RYDAFTWVIYG

-234 VLLFGEKILRGRN
+234 VLLFGEKILRGQN
-247 ESLLSARSVDANP
+247 ESHLSARSVDANP

-273 LSSIIVLGL
+273 LSTIVIFAL

-290 TWVYRYGSEDSV
+290 TWVYRYGSEDSM

-321 ATILLALPIGILAG
+321 ATIQLALPIGILAG

-340 STSLLEQSTYV
+340 STTLLEQSTYV

-365 FIGVRL
+365 FLGVRL
-371 LEPIYLQTPLLVIAY
+371 LEPIYLRTPLLVIAY

-408 LDEISRSLGL
+408 LDEVSRSLGL
-418 RQMAIVRRVTV
+418 RPWGIVRRVTL

-437 SAGALVLLA
+437 SAGALVMLA

-480 AGPYALAIIIFV
+480 AGPYALAIIVFV

>member
-1 VTSIRIKRP
+1 MTRP

-17 GFLAALTSIAPLA
+17 GLLAALTSIAPLA

-35 ASDRGLSFVWDEIWQ
+35 ASDRGLDFVWDEIWQ
-50 QRTLELVVR
+50 QRTIELVAR
-59 SLFLAASVSIASV
+59 SLFLAASVSLASV

-90 SWWRILLA
+90 SGWRVLLA

-121 FVGAFVVLTL
+121 FIGAFVVLTL
-131 VSYPYVFLP
+131 VTYPYVFLP

-176 GAIATGALL
+176 GSIATGALL

-234 VLLFGEKILRGRN
+234 VLLFGEKILRGQN
-247 ESLLSARSVDANP
+247 ESHLSARSVDANP

-273 LSSIIVLGL
+273 LSTVIIFAL

-290 TWVYRYGSEDSV
+290 TWVYRYGSEDSM

-321 ATILLALPIGILAG
+321 ATIQLALPIGILAG

-340 STSLLEQSTYV
+340 STTLLEQSTYV

-365 FIGVRL
+365 FLGVRL
-371 LEPIYLQTPLLVIAY
+371 LEPIYLRTPLLVIAY

-408 LDEISRSLGL
+408 LDEVSRSLGL
-418 RQMAIVRRVTV
+418 SPWGIVRRVTL

-437 SAGALVLLA
+437 SAGALVMLA

-480 AGPYALAIIIFV
+480 AGPYALAIIVFV

>member
-1 VTSIRIKRP
+1 MTRP

-17 GFLAALTSIAPLA
+17 GLLAALTSIAPLA

-35 ASDRGLSFVWDEIWQ
+35 ASDRGLDFVWDEIWQ
-50 QRTLELVVR
+50 QRTIELVAR
-59 SLFLAASVSIASV
+59 SLFLAASVSLASV

-90 SWWRILLA
+90 SGWRVLLA

-112 ISWQPSMAG
+112 ISWRPSMAG
-121 FVGAFVVLTL
+121 FIGAFVVLTL
-131 VSYPYVFLP
+131 VTYPYVFLP

-176 GAIATGALL
+176 GSIATGALL

-234 VLLFGEKILRGRN
+234 VLLFGEKILRGQN
-247 ESLLSARSVDANP
+247 ESHLSARSVDANP

-273 LSSIIVLGL
+273 LSTVIIFAL

-290 TWVYRYGSEDSV
+290 TWVYRYGSEDSM

-321 ATILLALPIGILAG
+321 ATIQLALPIGILAG

-340 STSLLEQSTYV
+340 STTLLEQSTYV

-365 FIGVRL
+365 FLGVRL
-371 LEPIYLQTPLLVIAY
+371 LEPIYLRTPLLVIAY

-408 LDEISRSLGL
+408 LDEVSRSLKL
-418 RQMAIVRRVTV
+418 SQWAIVRRVTL

-437 SAGALVLLA
+437 SAGALVMLA

-480 AGPYALAIIIFV
+480 AGPYALAIIVFV